1 MIAQLR
7 NVMSCQNYEVDQGA
21 KKQKAKSIS
30 LIIEGETARII
41 SKCQMP

>member
-21 KKQKAKSIS
+21 IKQKDKSIS
-30 LIIEGETARII
+30 FIIEGETARIT
-41 SKCQMP
+41 SECQMP